1 MKIQHNS
8 GKSSLRLLLLRKFL
22 WISVI
27 AILAIMSVP
36 VVKSVYDKII
46 HNDMTSGIPSMRP
59 GEIILPELVLIPS
72 GSFEMGE
79 QDAAFIENL
88 EPEEKKYFGIPG
100 KLVVI
105 AQPFYI
111 SKYEITNEQFDSYI
125 RAQKFRNPSDKNS
138 NTPPADKEKSTGK
151 LPAVEINWYR
161 AMAYATWL
169 GEQNQLSC
177 RLPTEAEWEYAARA
191 GLKTAYPWGDDVGI
205 NNANC
210 STCGSRW
217 DGHQAAPVGQ
227 FKPNL
232 YGLYDTSGNV
242 WEWTCSAW
250 HDRYDGQEQQCA
262 SVDEFGSSRAVRGG
276 SWAYDSQYIRSSVRG
291 EFDAGIRYS
300 GFGFRVVCAFP
311 VK

>member
-1 MKIQHNS
+1 MRIQHNP

-27 AILAIMSVP
+27 AILAIMCVP
-36 VVKSVYDKII
+36 VVKSIYDKII
-46 HNDMTSGIPSMRP
+46 RNDMTSGISSMQP
-59 GEIILPELVLIPS
+59 GEIILPELVLIPL

-88 EPEEKKYFGIPG
+88 EVEEKKYFGIPG
-100 KLVVI
+100 KPVEI

-125 RAQKFRNPSDKNS
+125 RAQEFRNPSDKNS
-138 NTPPADKEKSTGK
+138 NTPPFGKEKATGK

-191 GLKTAYPWGDDVGI
+191 GLKTAYPWGDDVGN

-250 HDRYDGQEQQCA
+250 HDRYEGQEQQCA

-300 GFGFRVVCAFP
+300 GFGFRVMCAFP